1 MAELRPSPTDG
12 WQPKQRTEAA
22 GGHVPE
28 RVVDCSDG
36 DLVRIP
42 GSKAAGYF
50 VPPSFRSKRSRPIR
64 VTTVISS
71 NDVGQTGEAALTR
84 RRCLAATFSLMIDRR
99 HCSTN
104 SR

>member
-1 MAELRPSPTDG
+1 
-12 WQPKQRTEAA
+12 
-22 GGHVPE
+22 VPE
-28 RVVDCSDG
+28 RVVDCIDG

-50 VPPSFRSKRSRPIR
+50 VPSSFRGKRSRLIR

-71 NDVGQTGEAALTR
+71 NDVGPTGEAALDR
-84 RRCLAATFSLMIDRR
+84 RRCLAATFSLMIDRL

>member
-1 MAELRPSPTDG
+1 M
-12 WQPKQRTEAA
+12 
-22 GGHVPE
+22 PE
-28 RVVDCSDG
+28 RVVDCIDG

-50 VPPSFRSKRSRPIR
+50 VPPSFRGKRSRPIR

-71 NDVGQTGEAALTR
+71 NDVGPTGEAALDR
-84 RRCLAATFSLMIDRR
+84 RRCLAATFSLMIDRL

>member
-1 MAELRPSPTDG
+1 MAELRPLPTDG

-28 RVVDCSDG
+28 RVVDCIDG

-84 RRCLAATFSLMIDRR
+84 RRCLAATFSLMIDRL

>member
-1 MAELRPSPTDG
+1 M
-12 WQPKQRTEAA
+12 
-22 GGHVPE
+22 PE
-28 RVVDCSDG
+28 RVVDCIDR

-50 VPPSFRSKRSRPIR
+50 VPSSFRGKRSRLIR

-71 NDVGQTGEAALTR
+71 NDVGPTGEAALDR
-84 RRCLAATFSLMIDRR
+84 RRCLAATFSLMIDRC

>member
-1 MAELRPSPTDG
+1 M
-12 WQPKQRTEAA
+12 
-22 GGHVPE
+22 PE
-28 RVVDCSDG
+28 RVVDCIDG

-50 VPPSFRSKRSRPIR
+50 VPSSFRGKRSRLIR

-71 NDVGQTGEAALTR
+71 NDVGPTGEAALDR
-84 RRCLAATFSLMIDRR
+84 RRCLAATFSLMIDRL